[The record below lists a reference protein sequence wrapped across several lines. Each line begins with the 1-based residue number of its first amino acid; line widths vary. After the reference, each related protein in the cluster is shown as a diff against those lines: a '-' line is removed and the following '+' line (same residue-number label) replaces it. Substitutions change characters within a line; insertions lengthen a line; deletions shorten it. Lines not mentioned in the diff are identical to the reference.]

1 MATPLS
7 PADIGGLVKKA
18 YAGDPS
24 TQALWDNFAFWKELD
39 QVGPTSGESFT
50 MPVIYQAA
58 LRVGSDPA
66 TVYAFTQRAP
76 AAKFEL
82 TPKRQ
87 YGYSSIDG
95 LAIQQCAEGNMD
107 KKGLNAFI
115 SAVHEENVAVSK
127 TMAKNHALY
136 ATRGGTGSLGNIDA
150 STTLASTTLVLAK
163 KSDEYNFEEG
173 QTLQLAAT
181 DGAAPRAGTLVVD
194 QVPGNGTLVLTGNI
208 NAGVAAAA
216 TGDFIVLAGDGQT
229 QTFAG
234 LKSWCPFSFTKGT
247 FGGVNRALSPRK
259 LAGLFVDAAV
269 EGLTPDAGLSAALN
283 RFKAVQGD
291 ATHGWVNPLD
301 WEAIAQSGSSA
312 VTVDQGG
319 DREFGFRS
327 LSLQSDGTKVRIYE
341 DPTFVMGEGWLIN
354 MRNIEMRWVGSPGI
368 KIDDRDGLTIRKV
381 PVTAGTP
388 DTWEMTFS
396 TYPYGI
402 CMKKGAI
409 PGRTLCGVKLY

>member
-1 MATPLS
+1 MTTPLS

-18 YAGDPS
+18 YQDDPNV
-24 TQALWDNFAFWKELD
+24 QALFDNLPFWKSLD

-58 LRVGSDPA
+58 LRVGSDPN
-66 TVYAFTQRAP
+66 TVYGFTQRAP
-76 AAKFEL
+76 AAKFEI

-95 LAIQQCAEGNMD
+95 LAIQQCAEGEMD

-115 SAVHEENVAVSK
+115 SAVHEENIAVSK

-136 ATRGGTGSLGNIDA
+136 ATRGGTGSLGNIDS

-173 QTLQLAAT
+173 QTIQLAAT
-181 DGAAPRAGTLVVD
+181 DGAVPRAGTCVID
-194 QVPGNGTLVLTGNI
+194 QIPGNGTLVLTGNI
-208 NAGVAAAA
+208 TAGVATAAL
-216 TGDFIVLAGDGQT
+216 GDFIVLAGDGQA
-229 QTFAG
+229 QTFVG

-247 FGGVNRALSPRK
+247 FAGVNRALSPRK
-259 LAGLFVDAAV
+259 LAGLYVDATA
-269 EGLTPDAGLSAALN
+269 EGLTIDAGMSAALN
-283 RFKAVQGD
+283 RFKAVQGR
-291 ATHGWVNPLD
+291 AKSGWLNPLD
-301 WEAIAQSGSSA
+301 WEALSQSGSSA

-319 DREFGFRS
+319 DRKFGFRS
-327 LSLQSDGTKVRIYE
+327 LSFTSDGTECRIYE
-341 DPTFVMGEGWLIN
+341 DPTFVMGEGWFLDTD
-354 MRNIEMRWVGSPGI
+354 MIEMRWVGKPGI

-381 PVTAGTP
+381 PVTASTP
-388 DTWEMTFS
+388 DTWEMTFT

-402 CMKKGAI
+402 TLKKGAI
-409 PGRTLCGVKLY
+409 PGRVFCGVKLY